1 MRILLV
7 CLGFSVAAGHI
18 SAQSVEFSNAR
29 SMGMARASMVS
40 ARGLD
45 AIGLNPAN
53 LGLADRSTFSIT
65 MFPMGLHVGTNF
77 ISWKKFREYFSGV
90 ETDSGRIGKYLS
102 DTDKEDILNSIPG
115 GIAKFNGGATITLFA
130 LTYIDE
136 PLGGFAFTV
145 NERMGASATI
155 PNDYLRLL
163 FYGNPVGSKYEFSGT
178 GGSLQWMREYAMHYG
193 RSVPVIPGLTSLS
206 AGISLK
212 LLHGFVFGGIDDFSG
227 MIQTDS
233 TSALSADLRYRSR
246 RALIYAVSDTTQ
258 GVTGFFPAPAGTGF
272 GMDLGVAAR
281 IGQAFS
287 AGVSVTDIGGIT
299 WTRNAR
305 EFHTDAHVSITD
317 PTSQA
322 ERDSITD
329 AFKTTEYSLE
339 SFRTELPT
347 VLRIGVAVDVQL
359 LPMMKAMPG
368 RMVVELDY
376 IQGLNS
382 SVGNT
387 TSPRFALGVDYHIIS
402 WLPVRTGFA
411 FGGNERIHW
420 GLGGGLNFDNFDL
433 EIGTEDIIAILAP
446 SLMSTASLA
455 FGARLRL

>member
-1 MRILLV
+1 
-7 CLGFSVAAGHI
+7 
-18 SAQSVEFSNAR
+18 
-29 SMGMARASMVS
+29 
-40 ARGLD
+40 
-45 AIGLNPAN
+45 
-53 LGLADRSTFSIT
+53 
-65 MFPMGLHVGTNF
+65 
-77 ISWKKFREYFSGV
+77 
-90 ETDSGRIGKYLS
+90 
-102 DTDKEDILNSIPG
+102 
-115 GIAKFNGGATITLFA
+115 
-130 LTYIDE
+130 
-136 PLGGFAFTV
+136 
-145 NERMGASATI
+145 
-155 PNDYLRLL
+155 
-163 FYGNPVGSKYEFSGT
+163 
-178 GGSLQWMREYAMHYG
+178 
-193 RSVPVIPGLTSLS
+193 LTSLS

-233 TSALSADLRYRSR
+233 ASALSANLRYRSR
-246 RALIYAVSDTTQ
+246 RALIDAVSDTAK
-258 GVTGFFPAPAGTGF
+258 GVVGFFPAPAGTGF
-272 GMDLGVAAR
+272 GMDLGVSAR

-305 EFHTDAHVSITD
+305 EFHTDARVTITD

-329 AFKTTEYSLE
+329 AFKIAEYSVE
-339 SFRTELPT
+339 SFKTEMPT

-387 TSPRFALGVDYHIIS
+387 TSPRFALGVDYHVLP
-402 WLPVRTGFA
+402 WFPVRTGFA
-411 FGGNERIHW
+411 FGGNERVHW
-420 GLGGGLNFDNFDL
+420 GLGSGLNFYNFDL

-455 FGARLRL
+455 FGARLRF